1 MKPAHVGVDCG
12 SSCMVVVL
20 LLPFCPCSFSTPVLL
35 LLLLLRGF
43 FLQRTLTNVR
53 RPRTQPSRP
62 SARSRRAVL
71 AWPLPAIV
79 GRHTCRLSE
88 EAAAAAAAAAVF
100 CCARVVSS

>member
-43 FLQRTLTNVR
+43 FLQ
-53 RPRTQPSRP
+53 
-62 SARSRRAVL
+62 
-71 AWPLPAIV
+71 
-79 GRHTCRLSE
+79 
-88 EAAAAAAAAAVF
+88 
-100 CCARVVSS
+100 